1 MSLTKQQLIVLDE
14 LFENGGDEIVV
25 LKRYDISRKLWH
37 KWLAGKD
44 FADEM
49 AERIGASRRQ
59 SRIILSKYSPFA
71 ASKLIELCGSENQ
84 ETARK
89 AAMDI
94 ITLQKDGLNTDDVND
109 SAEPSAAIDP
119 ATASKLLA
127 ALACVDKDKPNQ
139 Q

>member
-14 LFENGGDEIVV
+14 LFENGGDETVV
-25 LKRYDISRKLWH
+25 LKRYDISRKIWH
-37 KWLAGKD
+37 KWLAGND
-44 FADEM
+44 FVDEM
-49 AERIGASRRQ
+49 AERIEASRRQ

-94 ITLQKDGLNTDDVND
+94 ITLQKDGLNTDDAND
-109 SAEPSAAIDP
+109 SAEPSAALDP

-127 ALACVDKDKPNQ
+127 ALAQDKPNQ

>member
-14 LFENGGDEIVV
+14 LFENGGDEAVV

-37 KWLAGKD
+37 EWLSDKD
-44 FADEM
+44 FADEITYRM
-49 AERIGASRRQ
+49 DASKRQ

-94 ITLQKDGLNTDDVND
+94 IALQKEGYLNTDDAND
-109 SAEPSAAIDP
+109 SAEPSAALDP

-127 ALACVDKDKPNQ
+127 ALAQDKPNQ